1 MVEETA
7 SKPEND
13 LAQKI
18 KELEDQIKLLTDYL
32 LFTREQVILKS
43 ESLPFLQYQ
52 IKRQIFDMMAMG
64 KMLDEIQEELGMRW
78 NSFQTAKREE
88 SRKTETLDFMVK
100 YTDTALKNM
109 ESLRGEKQK
118 LETANQLLKQELDA
132 KDQVIRGYEKLMAE
146 ITSIME
152 KRRAPPEVVEE
163 IMRIVKTEQPQPKPR
178 EETLEGEELG

>member
-1 MVEETA
+1 LVEETQG
-7 SKPEND
+7 KPEND

-18 KELEDQIKLLTDYL
+18 KELEDQIKLLTDHL

-78 NSFQTAKREE
+78 NSFQAARREE

-109 ESLRGEKQK
+109 ESLRSEKQK
-118 LETANQLLKQELDA
+118 LETTNKLLQEQLDA
-132 KDQVIRGYEKLMAE
+132 KDQVIKGYEKLMAE

-163 IMRIVKTEQPQPKPR
+163 IMRILRTEQPQPKPR